1 MTLEELIAQELYSDV
16 KLEDALKYVEADKQN
31 GKHLY
36 SMNEVIRCMKSALS
50 NKINLPV
57 VKHTRDFSSFQEGKI
72 YSTVGACPEPF
83 LIKKIV
89 TVERK
94 GGSKEIVKFIGEY
107 VNRPNLGLCPINP
120 ELLNSKVK

>member
-1 MTLEELIAQELYSDV
+1 L
-16 KLEDALKYVEADKQN
+16 
-31 GKHLY
+31 
-36 SMNEVIRCMKSALS
+36 
-50 NKINLPV
+50 
-57 VKHTRDFSSFQEGKI
+57 
-72 YSTVGACPEPF
+72 PEPF